1 MSDGLTDMRGQSE
14 YQCCKCKKQ
23 FYYHDVTPYTK
34 GRTTTYICRT
44 CANEVNT
51 PITNAVSNALDKA
64 KGMKFDNGKL
74 QFSLIPPEIKLYLA
88 EILTFGAKKYAPD
101 NWKKIDV
108 QRYYDALERHMNA
121 FQLGEENDAE
131 SGMHHLKHALT
142 NMMFITWLELNKPKG

>member
-1 MSDGLTDMRGQSE
+1 MSDGLTDRRSDTE
-14 YQCCKCKKQ
+14 YKCAECGKVGYYED
-23 FYYHDVTPYTK
+23 FYKHYGDEPMVCLECYAK
-34 GRTTTYICRT
+34 RT
-44 CANEVNT
+44 CSTLKTKE
-51 PITNAVSNALDKA
+51 
-64 KGMKFDNGKL
+64 KGIKFDTGKL

-121 FQLGEENDAE
+121 FQLGEENDEE